1 MLEIKKLTKKFT
13 SGLSSKTVLHEI
25 SLQLQNGSIGVLL
38 GSSGTGKSTL
48 LRIIAGL
55 EKHDSGTVFFDADY
69 LSPEKVGMVFQQ
81 FNLFENLTVTEN
93 ITFALCKGRT
103 KMPLAQATEIAQGLL
118 KQYGMLELANRFP
131 NDLSG
136 GQQQRLAI
144 LRTIAQKPAVI
155 CFDEPTSALDPLL
168 KTHIARTITELSQ
181 AGYTIVVATHDVQ
194 LVEQLPC
201 TIFLMHAGTVVES
214 AKSQDINEHPENFAQ
229 IKKFMYHS

>member
-1 MLEIKKLTKKFT
+1 MLVIKKLTKNF
-13 SGLSSKTVLHEI
+13 GAKTVLHDI
-25 SLQLQNGSIGVLL
+25 SLQLQTGSIGVLL

-55 EKHDSGTVFFDADY
+55 EKHDSGTIFLDADY

-103 KMPLAQATEIAQGLL
+103 KMPLAQANKVALDLL
-118 KQYGMLELANRFP
+118 KQYGMLELAHSFP
-131 NDLSG
+131 DDLSG

-181 AGYTIVVATHDVQ
+181 AGYTILVATHDVQ

-201 TIFLMHAGTVVES
+201 TIFLMHAGAIVQT
-214 AKSQDINEHPENFAQ
+214 ANSQEFKTDPQNFPE
-229 IKKFMYHS
+229 IKKFIYNS

>member
-1 MLEIKKLTKKFT
+1 MLAIKNLSKKFN
-13 SGLSSKTVLHEI
+13 LKIVLHDI
-25 SLQLQNGSIGVLL
+25 SLQLQTGSIGVLL

-55 EKHDSGTVFFDADY
+55 ETQDNGTIFLDADY

-81 FNLFENLTVTEN
+81 FNLFENLTVQDN
-93 ITFALCKGRT
+93 IIFALTKGRT
-103 KMPLAQATEIAQGLL
+103 KMPLVQATEIADSLL
-118 KQYGMLELANRFP
+118 KKYGMLELAHRFP
-131 NDLSG
+131 DELSG

-181 AGYTIVVATHDVQ
+181 AGYTILVATHDVQ

-201 TIFLMHAGTVVES
+201 TIFLMHAGAIVQT
-214 AKSQDINEHPENFAQ
+214 ANSQEFMSQPNNFPE
-229 IKKFMYHS
+229 IKKFIYNS